1 MGEQSIQAQTIT
13 RDRRQ
18 GHGDDVGRWLS
29 GTVFSV
35 LLIGALVIGW
45 PAVLAPLATASHQGM
60 VVMQVKRPMKQL
72 AQGT

>member
-1 MGEQSIQAQTIT
+1 MGEQSIQAQTVT

-35 LLIGALVIGW
+35 LLIGVLVIGW
-45 PAVLAPLATASHQGM
+45 PAVLAPLATASHQGHEWSC
-60 VVMQVKRPMKQL
+60 R
-72 AQGT
+72 